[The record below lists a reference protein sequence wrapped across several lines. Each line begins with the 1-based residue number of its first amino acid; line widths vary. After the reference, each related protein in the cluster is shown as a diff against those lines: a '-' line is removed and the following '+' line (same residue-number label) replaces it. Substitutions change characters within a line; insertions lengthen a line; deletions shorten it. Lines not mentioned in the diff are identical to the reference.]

1 MAVSISFCQKI
12 LNHTKTLKR
21 ENAKQ
26 YPKQD
31 SDGQRL
37 TLMFNCIFVGVKPGV
52 KVMQLRLHVQLLV
65 LHSVLG
71 RRPVQVDKS
80 KGVVAALNIH
90 EQN

>member
-1 MAVSISFCQKI
+1 
-12 LNHTKTLKR
+12 
-21 ENAKQ
+21 
-26 YPKQD
+26 
-31 SDGQRL
+31 
-37 TLMFNCIFVGVKPGV
+37 
-52 KVMQLRLHVQLLV
+52 MQLRLHVQLLV